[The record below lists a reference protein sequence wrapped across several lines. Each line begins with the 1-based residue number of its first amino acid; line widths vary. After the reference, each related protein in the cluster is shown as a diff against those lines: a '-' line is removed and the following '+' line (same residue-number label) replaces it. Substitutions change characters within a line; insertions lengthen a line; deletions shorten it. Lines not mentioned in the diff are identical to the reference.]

1 MTLRI
6 SGISL
11 VARRINSGLERKFT
25 SEGYEFTR
33 IYVESQIWTD
43 RVRSFWAIGSIACQ
57 AKKVSR
63 NISES
68 AGSAHAARNYRPYLK
83 SGDSYLF
90 REEER
95 SRGFGS
101 HSINYFSPFPS
112 PPTFSRAWNSSEK
125 SIKPMAEAKRPCIC
139 LRFRHQSR
147 VLVAT
152 GVRELRLTI
161 YRE

>member
-25 SEGYEFTR
+25 SGGYEFTR

-43 RVRSFWAIGSIACQ
+43 RVRSFWLYRVPGQEGFAQYFRVGRKRI
-57 AKKVSR
+57 
-63 NISES
+63 
-68 AGSAHAARNYRPYLK
+68 AHAARNYRPYLK

-101 HSINYFSPFPS
+101 RSINYFSPFLSPS
-112 PPTFSRAWNSSEK
+112 TFSRAWISSEK